1 MELDLSRIRRT
12 ASEGR
17 RPWHGAAF
25 VVESL
30 VLLAF
35 LVASL
40 AVVISLMGDAHARG
54 QAADELSNAII
65 AASNSAEEFAADPA
79 GAGDGDTAWYAVVDG
94 ALVEVGASAGAG
106 GANAGDVGGNAAYAV
121 TRAVEREAQPA
132 GTLYRAH
139 IAVKR
144 EGATVYELDTS
155 RYVSDAA
162 NDSGTASDTVSASAS
177 GEEVAR

>member
-1 MELDLSRIRRT
+1 MEFDLSRIRST

-94 ALVEVGASAGAG
+94 ALVEVGA
-106 GANAGDVGGNAAYAV
+106 NAGDVGGNAAYAV
-121 TRAVEREAQPA
+121 TCAVEREAQPA

-139 IAVKR
+139 IAVER

>member
-12 ASEGR
+12 GSEGR
-17 RPWHGAAF
+17 RSWHGAAF

-79 GAGDGDTAWYAVVDG
+79 GAGDGNTAWYAVVDG
-94 ALVEVGASAGAG
+94 ALVEVGAGD
-106 GANAGDVGGNAAYAV
+106 AGDDAGGNAAYAV
-121 TRAVEREAQPA
+121 TRAVEREAQSA

-139 IAVKR
+139 IAVER

-162 NDSGTASDTVSASAS
+162 NDSGTASDAVSASAS
-177 GEEVAR
+177 SEEVAR